1 MYKAIIQQVEKR
13 EDEIIIKIE
22 FSNETETFEKE
33 YRFVHM
39 VDINTSFE
47 ETVKNELKRMDD
59 LEAGYK
65 ILKLKIGQEIKK
77 VK

>member
-1 MYKAIIQQVEKR
+1 MHKATIKIVEKK
-13 EDEIIIKIE
+13 EDELTVKVE

-39 VDINTSFE
+39 VDINTGFE
-47 ETVKNELKRMDD
+47 ETVRNELKRMND
-59 LEAGYK
+59 LEVGY
-65 ILKLKIGQEIKK
+65 ITLKAREEEEIKL